1 MWVYLPMDFMKC
13 VGQGWRKNLVKANDN
28 MSINISFNAGSSEGC
43 SSINKNNAQ
52 YKAVERDHLTI
63 IANEDA

>member
-1 MWVYLPMDFMKC
+1 
-13 VGQGWRKNLVKANDN
+13 
-28 MSINISFNAGSSEGC
+28 MSINISFNAGSSGGY
-43 SSINKNNAQ
+43 SSINKNSAQ